1 MTYRQI
7 LAILA
12 LSGVSTARPMKHYE
26 GLAETYIQVLG
37 SNIVSNDTSTALPPP
52 TKSTTDADTASSACK
67 PFVMPAVPQE
77 CLQKSGEL
85 VCHGLS
91 LYCRFPTDWGVGY
104 DPVGECWTC
113 K

>member
-1 MTYRQI
+1 MHLRI
-7 LAILA
+7 WAIAA
-12 LSGVSTARPMKHYE
+12 LSWIVIARPMKRYE

-37 SNIVSNDTSTALPPP
+37 SNIVANNTDSMAPSPP
-52 TKSTTDADTASSACK
+52 TSPTKADNVDSECK
-67 PFVMPAVPQE
+67 PFKMPAVPQE

-85 VCHGLS
+85 VCHGYS

>member
-1 MTYRQI
+1 MYLGI
-7 LAILA
+7 LTILA
-12 LSGVSTARPMKHYE
+12 LSCIVGARPMKHYE

-37 SNIVSNDTSTALPPP
+37 SNIVANNTVATPHTPVTS
-52 TKSTTDADTASSACK
+52 STGADMSDSTCK
-67 PFVMPAVPQE
+67 PFEMPAVPQE

-85 VCHGLS
+85 ACIGYS